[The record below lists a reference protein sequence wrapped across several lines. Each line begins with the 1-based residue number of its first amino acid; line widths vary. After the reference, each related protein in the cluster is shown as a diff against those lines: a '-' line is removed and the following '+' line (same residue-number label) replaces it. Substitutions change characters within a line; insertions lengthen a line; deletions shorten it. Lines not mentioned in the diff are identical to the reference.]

1 MIKKTHLT
9 KVIHYNILLKVV
21 TFLSLLTAHAALATP
36 EVAKPFST
44 QPFSTKPL
52 IITTIKPLA
61 IIAQSAVG
69 DQARV
74 EYLQSAVQSAHAV
87 SLPVSALKKIDQ
99 ADLIIWIGEMFE
111 SRIAKPMT
119 LLSADK
125 RITVM
130 QLPLIAPA
138 DADHKAPADNHS
150 DHSHGHE
157 PSAHKEPSAYKE
169 PSAHRQPS
177 ANKEPSAY
185 KEPLAHRQPSAHKEP
200 SAYKKHSSNSDQ
212 HGLNFDPHVW
222 LNPANANLI
231 AAEIQQ
237 RLQLPRKAIISVEQI
252 ADLAAALAPLG
263 DKQFLVHHDALDH
276 FTSSFKLQPGLSIRD
291 ASGASQGVRSQYRLR
306 QDAIAS
312 KASCIFIEPQYADRD
327 AQVIAE
333 ELSLPVAVIDIQ
345 GLDQGLDQVRD
356 QVRVSDAYVSFMQ
369 TLAMQFKSCF
379 NGL

>member
-9 KVIHYNILLKVV
+9 KVIHYNILLKIV
-21 TFLSLLTAHAALATP
+21 TFLSLLTVQAVLAAP

-44 QPFSTKPL
+44 KPFSTKPFSTKPFITKPL

-74 EYLQSAVQSAHAV
+74 EYLQSAVQSAHTV

-111 SRIAKPMT
+111 SRVAKPMT

-130 QLPLIAPA
+130 ELPLIAPA
-138 DADHKAPADNHS
+138 DADYKRPADNHS
-150 DHSHGHE
+150 EHSHGHE
-157 PSAHKEPSAYKE
+157 PSAHKEPSAYK
-169 PSAHRQPS
+169 
-177 ANKEPSAY
+177 K
-185 KEPLAHRQPSAHKEP
+185 PSAHKE
-200 SAYKKHSSNSDQ
+200 HSSNSDQ

-237 RLQLPRKAIISVEQI
+237 RLQLPRKAIISAEQI
-252 ADLAAALAPLG
+252 ADLAAELAPLG

-333 ELSLPVAVIDIQ
+333 ELSLPVAVIDLQ
-345 GLDQGLDQVRD
+345 GLDQALVG
-356 QVRVSDAYVSFMQ
+356 DAYASFMQ

-379 NGL
+379 SD

>member
-177 ANKEPSAY
+177 A
-185 KEPLAHRQPSAHKEP
+185 HKEP

-345 GLDQGLDQVRD
+345 GLDQGLDQVRGQVRD

>member
-130 QLPLIAPA
+130 QLPLIVPA

-157 PSAHKEPSAYKE
+157 
-169 PSAHRQPS
+169 
-177 ANKEPSAY
+177 
-185 KEPLAHRQPSAHKEP
+185 PSAHKEP

>member
-36 EVAKPFST
+36 EVAKPFSTQPFST

-157 PSAHKEPSAYKE
+157 
-169 PSAHRQPS
+169 
-177 ANKEPSAY
+177 
-185 KEPLAHRQPSAHKEP
+185 PSAHKEP